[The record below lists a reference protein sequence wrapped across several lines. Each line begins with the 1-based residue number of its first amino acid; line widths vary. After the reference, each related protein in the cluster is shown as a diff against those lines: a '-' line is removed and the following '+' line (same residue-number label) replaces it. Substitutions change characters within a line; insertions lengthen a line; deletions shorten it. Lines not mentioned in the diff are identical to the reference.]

1 MSSFEENNHNDV
13 KEITNRLDQ
22 VEKQLSSQNKRWKTV
37 KKILLIIAGLYLL
50 LIVIG
55 IIQFIS
61 AG

>member
-37 KKILLIIAGLYLL
+37 KTILLIIAGLYLL

>member
-1 MSSFEENNHNDV
+1 MGSFEENNHNDV

-37 KKILLIIAGLYLL
+37 KTILLIIAGLYLL
-50 LIVIG
+50 LLVIG

-61 AG
+61 FG